1 MAINDTGAD
10 TGLHGVYTFL
20 PQDRV
25 IFGAGSLAELAGA
38 ARRLDGHRVLV
49 VTGQTLAMRTPVVD
63 EVVRALGGLHAG
75 TAPTIGE
82 HAPRSGVDAA
92 VVEAR
97 WLEADLLV
105 SVGGGSPIDAAKAVA
120 LALED
125 ERGRIIPHIAIPT
138 TLSAAEFSHLAG
150 VTDEDG
156 DRRMKAGF
164 ADPRVTP
171 RAVVLD
177 AQLTLHTPPTLWLS
191 SGIRALDHAVETLYA
206 PGPSGGVGT
215 HPINDV
221 LALEAIRLLFLH
233 LPRSQE
239 QPDDLATRTQLQL
252 AAWMSF
258 FGEVNTPMGLSHN
271 LGRAMGATYH
281 VPHGITS
288 CLTLPHVMRFK
299 AWERAAAAALAP
311 IARVLGLPTPPTAAA
326 SADVASADAAD
337 AVRALAAADAV
348 ANLIARLGLPH
359 HLTEVGIDEDQI
371 PAMAARVAG
380 DPTRQ
385 AQVEDLLRSML

>member
-1 MAINDTGAD
+1 MPINDTD
-10 TGLHGVYTFL
+10 TDAGLHGVYTFL

-25 IFGAGSLAELAGA
+25 IFGAGSLAELAGT
-38 ARRLDGHRVLV
+38 ARRLDGRRVLV
-49 VTGQTLAMRTPVVD
+49 VTGQTLATRTPVVD

-75 TAPTIGE
+75 TAPTIEE
-82 HAPRSGVDAA
+82 HAPRRGVDAA
-92 VVEAR
+92 VAEAR
-97 WLEADLLV
+97 RLEADLLV

-120 LALED
+120 LALEG

-177 AQLTLHTPPTLWLS
+177 AQLTLYTPPTLWLS

-206 PGPSGGVGT
+206 PGPDGHIGT
-215 HPINDV
+215 HPVSDV

-239 QPDDLATRTQLQL
+239 QPHDLAARTQLQL

-288 CLTLPHVMRFK
+288 CLTLPHVTRLK
-299 AWERAAAAALAP
+299 ARERAASAALAP
-311 IARVLGLPTPPTAAA
+311 IARVLGLDTPSP
-326 SADVASADAAD
+326 SPGDADVTNAA
-337 AVRALAAADAV
+337 RALAAADAV
-348 ANLIARLGLPH
+348 ADLIARLGLPH
-359 HLTEVGIDEDQI
+359 HLTEVGIGEEQI
-371 PAMAARVAG
+371 PAIAGRVAG
-380 DPTRQ
+380 DPTQ
-385 AQVEDLLRSML
+385 QVQIEALLRAML

>member
-1 MAINDTGAD
+1 MTVNEAGTETGIQG
-10 TGLHGVYTFL
+10 TYTFL
-20 PQDRV
+20 PRDRV
-25 IFGAGSLAELAGA
+25 IFGAGSLAELAGE
-38 ARRLDGHRVLV
+38 ARRLGGHRALV
-49 VTGQTLAMRTPVVD
+49 VTGQTLATRTPVVD
-63 EVVRALGGLHAG
+63 EIARALGELHAG
-75 TAPTIGE
+75 TAPSIGE
-82 HAPRSGVDAA
+82 HAPRSGVEAA
-92 VVEAR
+92 VAEAR
-97 WLEADLLV
+97 RLEADLLV
-105 SVGGGSPIDAAKAVA
+105 SAGGGSPIDAAKAVA
-120 LALED
+120 LALEG
-125 ERGRIIPHIAIPT
+125 ERGEVIPHIAIPT

-156 DRRMKAGF
+156 SRRVKAGF

-177 AQLTLHTPPTLWLS
+177 ARLTLYTPPTLWLS

-206 PGPSGGVGT
+206 PDPSDGAGT
-215 HPINDV
+215 HPINDL

-233 LPRSQE
+233 LPLSQQ
-239 QPDDLATRTQLQL
+239 QPGDLATRTQLQL

-299 AWERAAAAALAP
+299 VRERASAAALAP
-311 IARVLGLPTPPTAAA
+311 IARVLGLETPPPDDDDNDDIA
-326 SADVASADAAD
+326 
-337 AVRALAAADAV
+337 RALAAADAV
-348 ANLIARLGLPH
+348 ADLIARLGLPH
-359 HLTEVGIDEDQI
+359 RLTEVGIGEEQI
-371 PAMAARVAG
+371 PAIAGRVAG

-385 AQVEDLLRSML
+385 AQVEGLLRSML